1 MSPRTIFKPRMHT
14 DAHGFSKP
22 HRKRVSSSV
31 SIRGYPWFAV
41 CLLAGAAL
49 AVAHADPL
57 ERLPRMRAKLA
68 AGEPVT
74 IVALGDSIT
83 TYFGNHSRDRG
94 YYPVPLEA
102 AYYGVF
108 AGYLRLAHPQAKIR
122 LVNKGIGGE
131 AADRGLERVERD
143 VLSQKPDLVFVM
155 YGANDG
161 RVGGPDGEPGRDR
174 GPYRDQLK
182 AIVGKIRASGADVI
196 LVAPTMSLAD
206 LAWLLPYRETARSLA
221 GEPGVAVLDATL
233 ALWPVDR
240 KVSTLGDVHGH
251 LARLFP
257 ERDDIHPGFAGH
269 FQMGRRLWEQLEKG
283 AATNPLGLELEMTG
297 PPQLPGQTRFA
308 LKATNRSDQA
318 FKGSLEV
325 FFPKDMPVVEAVPV
339 EETLPNLTTGT
350 RRSLPPLALELAPG
364 ESRVITWHLELP
376 SWPEVC
382 DSPLLMSWLGPRSG
396 VGIAT
401 FTASGNYLDFREPR
415 IFQADIGVAPAQY
428 RLDGAAPV
436 ARIDCTVTNPTGQ
449 PLAGEFCFADAP
461 GREIALP
468 AGDSVALQGD
478 FPLPASTRHSV
489 RTGIPARVTGAGG
502 ELIGLGSVLLDAA
515 PTVDALDKPVTVDA
529 DTAEWGAD
537 EWHAFDAGQ
546 TKAEFAA
553 RVHAGQ
559 LYLALRAVDPV
570 LSFEQLP
577 RIWHNSDGFELY
589 LDARD
594 EAQLNTPGPVF
605 QLGFFPPKDP
615 AKPLIVEPGTGA
627 PKTGLEVVKTAW
639 RRTADG
645 YVIEVAVPLAMF
657 GADKWAESRMIGFG
671 LGCNDVAKPG
681 EQRTQ
686 YQWAGNLHNYNSTV
700 AYGLL
705 RHGAGPAVWQIRTK

>member
-1 MSPRTIFKPRMHT
+1 MK
-14 DAHGFSKP
+14 
-22 HRKRVSSSV
+22 
-31 SIRGYPWFAV
+31 WFPV
-41 CLLAGAAL
+41 FLLAVVSAAQ
-49 AVAHADPL
+49 ADPL
-57 ERLPRMRAKLA
+57 ERLPRVRAKLA

-83 TYFGNHSRDRG
+83 TYFGNLSRDRG
-94 YYPVPLEA
+94 FYPAPLEVS
-102 AYYGVF
+102 YYGAF
-108 AGYLRLAHPQAKIR
+108 ASYLRLAHPEAKIR
-122 LVNKGIGGE
+122 LINKGIGGE
-131 AADRGLERVERD
+131 VADRGLERVERD
-143 VLSQKPDLVFVM
+143 VLSLNPDLVFVM

-161 RVGGPDGEPGRDR
+161 RAISADGEPGRNR

-221 GEPGVAVLDATL
+221 GEPGVAVLDGTL
-233 ALWPVDR
+233 ALWPVDD
-240 KVSTLGDVHGH
+240 KVSSLGDVHGH

-269 FQMGRRLWEQLEKG
+269 FQMGRRLWEQLDKG

-415 IFQADIGVAPAQY
+415 IFQADIGVAAAQY

-436 ARIDCTVTNPTGQ
+436 AQVECTLTNPTSQ
-449 PLAGEFCFADAP
+449 PLAGAFLFADAP

-468 AGDSVALQGD
+468 ASGSVALNCKV
-478 FPLPASTRHSV
+478 PLPASTRRSI
-489 RTGIPARVTGAGG
+489 RTGIPARVTDAGG
-502 ELIGLGSVLLDAA
+502 ELIGLASVLLDAA
-515 PTVDALDKPVTVDA
+515 PTVDALDQPVTVDA
-529 DTAEWGAD
+529 DMKEWDSA
-537 EWHAFDAGQ
+537 EWHAFDAGKA
-546 TKAEFAA
+546 KAEFAV
-553 RVHAGQ
+553 RVNAGH
-559 LYLALRAVDPV
+559 LYLALRAVDPF

-577 RIWHNSDGFELY
+577 RIWQNSDGFELY
-589 LDARD
+589 LDSRD

-605 QLGFFPPKDP
+605 QLGFFPPQDP
-615 AKPLIVEPGTGA
+615 AKPLLVEPGTGA
-627 PKTGLEVVKTAW
+627 PKTGLEAVKTAW

-645 YVIEVAVPLAMF
+645 YEMEVAVPLAMF
-657 GADKWAESRMIGFG
+657 GAGEWAAGRIIGFG
-671 LGCNDVAKPG
+671 IGCNDVMAAG
-681 EQRTQ
+681 EPRTQ
-686 YQWAGNLHNYNSTV
+686 YQWAGNLHNYASPV
-700 AYGLL
+700 AYGWL
-705 RHGAGPAVWQIRTK
+705 RRGAGPVAWRVRVK